1 MRKGIQAG
9 LALLAV
15 AGTAAP
21 DAASAAGDGAAG
33 RAKARQCTAC
43 HGLNGLAKMP
53 NVPNIAGKSPIYL
66 EKQLKAF
73 RSGERTD
80 PQMSAIA
87 KPLSDQ
93 DIADLAAWYAGIR
106 FSVTVPE

>member
-1 MRKGIQAG
+1 MLKRLQAG

-21 DAASAAGDGAAG
+21 DVAWAAGDGIAG

-53 NVPNIAGKSPIYL
+53 NVPNLAGESQIYL

-80 PQMSAIA
+80 PQMSVIA
-87 KPLSDQ
+87 KSLSDQ
-93 DIADLAAWYAGIR
+93 DIADLAAWYSGIR
-106 FSVTVPE
+106 FSVTAPE

>member
-1 MRKGIQAG
+1 MLKGVRTG

-15 AGTAAP
+15 AATAAP
-21 DAASAAGDGAAG
+21 DAALAAGDSASG
-33 RAKARQCTAC
+33 RAKARQCAAC

-53 NVPNIAGKSPIYL
+53 NVPNIAGESPIYL

-80 PQMSAIA
+80 PQMSVIA

-93 DIADLAAWYAGIR
+93 DIADLAAWYSGIR
-106 FSVTVPE
+106 FSVTVPD

>member
-1 MRKGIQAG
+1 MLKRIQAG

-15 AGTAAP
+15 AGMAAP
-21 DAASAAGDGAAG
+21 DPAWAAGDSAAG
-33 RAKARQCTAC
+33 RAKARQCAAC
-43 HGLNGLAKMP
+43 HGLSGLARVP
-53 NVPNIAGKSPIYL
+53 NVPNIAGGSPIDF

-87 KPLSDQ
+87 GLLSDQ
-93 DIADLAAWYAGIR
+93 DIADLAAWYSGIR
-106 FSVTVPE
+106 FSAP

>member
-1 MRKGIQAG
+1 MLKGIQAG
-9 LALLAV
+9 LALLVV

-21 DAASAAGDGAAG
+21 DAASAAGDSIAG
-33 RAKARQCTAC
+33 RAKARQCAAC
-43 HGLNGLAKMP
+43 HGLSGLARMP
-53 NVPNIAGKSPIYL
+53 GVPNIAGKSPIDL

-87 KPLSDQ
+87 RQLSDQ
-93 DIADLAAWYAGIR
+93 DIEDLAAWYSGIR
-106 FSVTVPE
+106 FSAPQ

>member
-1 MRKGIQAG
+1 MLKRIQAG
-9 LALLAV
+9 LVLLAV
-15 AGTAAP
+15 AGSAAP
-21 DAASAAGDGAAG
+21 DAAWAAGDSAAG

-43 HGLNGLAKMP
+43 HGLNGLARMP
-53 NVPNIAGKSPIYL
+53 NVPNIAGESPIYL

-80 PQMSAIA
+80 PQMSVIA

-93 DIADLAAWYAGIR
+93 DIADLAAWYSGIR

>member
-1 MRKGIQAG
+1 MLKRILVA

-15 AGTAAP
+15 AGTT
-21 DAASAAGDGAAG
+21 ASEPAGAAGDNIAG
-33 RAKARQCTAC
+33 RTKARQCTAC
-43 HGLNGLAKMP
+43 HGLNGLARMP
-53 NVPNIAGKSPIYL
+53 NVPNIAGESPIYL

-80 PQMSAIA
+80 PQMSVIA
-87 KPLSDQ
+87 KSLSDQ
-93 DIADLAAWYAGIR
+93 DIADLAAWYSGIR